1 MTNYTADFENSK
13 AFFIIGSNTLE
24 QHPIIAYKVRKVVR
38 EKGAKLVIAD
48 PREVPLTKIADIH
61 LKIKP
66 GSNIAI
72 LNGLMKVILDE
83 DLWDKAYVQERTEGF
98 DELKAMLDKVTPTWV
113 EEITGVSW
121 QQVQEA
127 ARMIA
132 VNKPCA
138 LLYCMGITQH
148 MTGHQNVLSCAN
160 LQMLL
165 GNVGVPGGGVNPLRG
180 QNNVQGAC
188 DMGGLP
194 NVFTGYQVVI
204 NADIRKKF
212 EQAWGVEA
220 LPGNVGLTVTE
231 IVGGAGEKIKGLY
244 VVGENPMVSD
254 PDLNHVKES
263 LGKLD
268 ILVVQDMF
276 LTETAQ
282 LADVVLPAAS
292 FAEKD
297 GTFTNTGRRVQR
309 VRKAI
314 NAPGQARADWEIV
327 CDLAT
332 RMGYPMQYAHP
343 SDIMDE
349 IASVTPIY
357 GGISYDR
364 IEEEGIQWPCPTKD
378 HPGTKILH
386 VGKFSRG
393 LGKFSA
399 VEYLPPSEQPDQ
411 EYPLIFTTGR
421 SLFQYH
427 TGSMTRR
434 SAGMNTLAPAAT
446 VEIHP
451 EDANRYGIQHGDQ
464 VKVSSRRGQVVAQ
477 ASVGEKPL
485 LGPPIPGVV
494 FMTFHYGEASANFLT
509 SPKIDPIA
517 KIPEYKACAV
527 KVEKVAA

>member
-1 MTNYTADFENSK
+1 MTNYTGDFEQSN

-24 QHPIIAYKVRKVVR
+24 QHPIIGYKIRKVMR
-38 EKGAKLVIAD
+38 EKGAKLVVAD
-48 PREVPLTKIADIH
+48 PREVPLTRIADIH

-83 DLWDKAYVQERTEGF
+83 DLWDKEYVQERTEGF
-98 DELKAMLDKVTPTWV
+98 EDLKAMLDKVAPEWV
-113 EEITGVSW
+113 AEITGVPW
-121 QQVQEA
+121 EQVQEA

-138 LLYCMGITQH
+138 LMYAMGITQH
-148 MTGHQNVLSCAN
+148 ITGHQNVLSCAN
-160 LQMLL
+160 LQMLI
-165 GNVGVPGGGVNPLRG
+165 GNVGVHGGGVNPLRG

-194 NVFTGYQVVI
+194 NVYTGYQKVI
-204 NADIRKKF
+204 DENIREKMAK
-212 EQAWGVEA
+212 AWGVES
-220 LPGNVGLTVTE
+220 LPGNIGLTVTE
-231 IVGGAGEKIKGLY
+231 MIGGAGEKVKGLY

-254 PDLNHVKES
+254 PDLNHVKDN

-276 LTETAQ
+276 LTETAA
-282 LADVVLPAAS
+282 LADVVFPAVS
-292 FAEKD
+292 FVEKD

-314 NAPGQARADWEIV
+314 EPIGQARADWEIV
-327 CDLAT
+327 CDLAA
-332 RMGYPMQYAHP
+332 RMGYQMHYAHP
-343 SDIMDE
+343 SDIQDE

-364 IEEEGIQWPCPTKD
+364 IEEEGLQWPCLTKD
-378 HPGTKILH
+378 HPGTEILH

-393 LGKFSA
+393 LGKFHA
-399 VEYLPPSEQPDQ
+399 VEYLPPSEQPDSD
-411 EYPLIFTTGR
+411 YPLIFTTGR
-421 SLFQYH
+421 NLFHYH

-434 SAGMNTLAPAAT
+434 SQGINTLVSEAT
-446 VEIHP
+446 VEMHP
-451 EDANRYGIQHGDQ
+451 EDANRYGIADGDN
-464 VKVSSRRGQVVAQ
+464 VKVSSRRGAVTAK
-477 ASVGEKPL
+477 AAVGDKPL
-485 LGPPIPGVV
+485 LGPPMPGVV
-494 FMTFHYGEASANFLT
+494 FMTFHFAEASANFLT

-517 KIPEYKACAV
+517 KIPELKACAV
-527 KVEKVAA
+527 KVEKAA

>member
-38 EKGAKLVIAD
+38 EKGAKLVIVD
-48 PREVPLTKIADIH
+48 PREVPLAKIADMH

-98 DELKAMLDKVTPTWV
+98 DELKAMLDKVTPAWV

-138 LLYCMGITQH
+138 LIYCMGITQH
-148 MTGHQNVLSCAN
+148 ITGHQNVLSCAN

-220 LPGNVGLTVTE
+220 LPANVGLTVTE
-231 IVGGAGEKIKGLY
+231 MVGGAGKKIKGLY

-254 PDLNHVKES
+254 PDLNHVKDS
-263 LGKLD
+263 LEKLD

-297 GTFTNTGRRVQR
+297 GTFSNTERRVQR

-314 NAPGQARADWEIV
+314 DPPGQARSDWEIV

-332 RMGYPMQYAHP
+332 RMGYPMHYAHP

-349 IASVTPIY
+349 IASVTPSY
-357 GGISYDR
+357 AGISYDR
-364 IEEEGIQWPCPTKD
+364 LEKDGIQWPCPTKD

-427 TGSMTRR
+427 TGTMTRR
-434 SAGMNTLAPAAT
+434 SAGINTLAPEAT

-451 EDANRYGIQHGDQ
+451 EDANKYGIADGDK

-477 ASVGEKPL
+477 ASVGQKPL
-485 LGPPIPGVV
+485 VGSPIPGVV
-494 FMTFHYGEASANFLT
+494 FMTFHYAEASANFLT
-509 SPKIDPIA
+509 SPKVDPIA
-517 KIPEYKACAV
+517 KIPEFKACAV
-527 KVEKVAA
+527 KVEKFAV